1 MEDIDD
7 IFFNWEDKHGEEEL
21 KRFIEHSN
29 EKHLIIKF
37 RAEWSQT
44 SINLLDVTFLLIE
57 GKVTID
63 LFVSFT

>member
-1 MEDIDD
+1 MTSFLIG
-7 IFFNWEDKHGEEEL
+7 EDKHGEEEL
-21 KRFIEHSN
+21 N

-63 LFVSFT
+63 LYVSFT

>member
-1 MEDIDD
+1 MTSFLIG
-7 IFFNWEDKHGEEEL
+7 EDKNGEEEL
-21 KRFIEHSN
+21 KGFIEHSN

-37 RAEWSQT
+37 TAEWLQT

-63 LFVSFT
+63 LYVSFT

>member
-1 MEDIDD
+1 MTSFLIG
-7 IFFNWEDKHGEEEL
+7 EDKNGEEEL
-21 KRFIEHSN
+21 KGFIEHSN

-37 RAEWSQT
+37 TAEWSQT

-63 LFVSFT
+63 LYVSFT